1 MAGSPSEY
9 TTPSLSQECRYGG
22 RDRHGN
28 LRDENNHFVSPYKD
42 AIPWRKRPR
51 PEVGHAEDLEDGFK
65 WIVPRDEK
73 GRFARYLD

>member
-42 AIPWRKRPR
+42 AVPWRKRPR
-51 PEVGHAEDLEDGFK
+51 PEVGYAADLEDGFQ
-65 WIVPRDEK
+65 WVVPRDAK
-73 GRFARYLD
+73 GRFAKYLD